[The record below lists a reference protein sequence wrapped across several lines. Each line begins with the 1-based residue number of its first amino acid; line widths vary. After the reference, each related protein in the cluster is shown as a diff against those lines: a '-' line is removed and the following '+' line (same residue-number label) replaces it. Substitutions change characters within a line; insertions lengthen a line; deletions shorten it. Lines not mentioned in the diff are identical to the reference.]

1 MLYER
6 PDLGSKQ
13 LAQLPSGSLI
23 AVLETEGDFLRVITA
38 QDEFGYVVRSSSM
51 TPVETTVLTPP
62 PTEGE

>member
-1 MLYER
+1 
-6 PDLGSKQ
+6 
-13 LAQLPSGSLI
+13 LI